1 MSKKVFEH
9 PAALPGEPTGP
20 SYWRSLDERNKS
32 PEFRTRAE
40 REFVDGAAAITPV
53 ERREFLML
61 MGASFGLAGLGLA
74 GCR

>member
-9 PAALPGEPTGP
+9 PAVQPGEPTGP

-40 REFVDGAAAITPV
+40 REFVEGASAITSV
-53 ERREFLML
+53 
-61 MGASFGLAGLGLA
+61 
-74 GCR
+74 